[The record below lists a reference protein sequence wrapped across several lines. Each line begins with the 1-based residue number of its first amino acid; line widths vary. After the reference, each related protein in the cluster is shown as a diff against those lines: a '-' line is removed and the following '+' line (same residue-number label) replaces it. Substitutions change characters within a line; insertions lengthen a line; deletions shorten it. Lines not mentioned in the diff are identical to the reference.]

1 MLSLTGFQKIILY
14 NSQAY
19 SGGIYETLYAENTR
33 YVSVLGGCLWGQPYA
48 FYLNNVGSL
57 VIYGSNTGGAGGVL
71 SNLDYVY
78 IDNYDMYDPLQINGN
93 VGYIHLYNVN
103 SVYNPTLLN
112 TQGNSAVIGAKLKIG
127 YLNVSANTLTLSGPS
142 LITIN
147 DIEVDTFN
155 IAPGAALG
163 GQWANSPTTPTVP
176 SSGTPHKNTNTYL
189 VDIYVTGGVVT
200 QIAITKS
207 SGSTYVVMN
216 NAAGITMSGQGYTL
230 QTGDSITMWYSMFRH
245 GFGLQRSI
253 YKLTYSISSGNKSLY
268 PPIS

>member
-33 YVSVLGGCLWGQPYA
+33 YVSVLGGYLWGQPYA

-71 SNLDYVY
+71 SNLDYVH
-78 IDNYDMYDPLQINGN
+78 IDNYDVYDPLQINGN

-103 SVYNPTLLN
+103 SVYNLTLLN
-112 TQGNSAVIGAKLKIG
+112 TQGNSAVTVAKLKIG

-155 IAPGAALG
+155 IASGTAIS
-163 GQWANSPTTPTVP
+163 GQWVNSPATPAVP
-176 SSGTPHKNTNTYL
+176 SSGTAQKNTNPYPM
-189 VDIYVTGGVVT
+189 DIYVTGGVVT
-200 QIAITKS
+200 QIATTKS
-207 SGSTYVVMN
+207 SGSTYVVIN
-216 NAAGITMSGQGYTL
+216 NAAGITMSSLGYTL
-230 QTGDSITMWYSMFRH
+230 QPGDSITMWYSTVPTWFW
-245 GFGLQRSI
+245 LAA
-253 YKLTYSISSGNKSLY
+253 
-268 PPIS
+268 

>member
-1 MLSLTGFQKIILY
+1 MLSLTGLQRIILY

-19 SGGIYETLYAENTR
+19 SGGTYGTLYTENTR
-33 YVSVLGGCLWGQPYA
+33 YVSVLGGYLWGQPYA
-48 FYLNNVGSL
+48 LYLNNVGSL

-71 SNLDYVY
+71 SNVDYVY
-78 IDNYDMYDPLQINGN
+78 IDNYDVYDPLQINGN
-93 VGYIHLYNVN
+93 V
-103 SVYNPTLLN
+103 VYNLTLLN
-112 TQGNSAVIGAKLKIG
+112 TQVNSAVTVAKLKIG
-127 YLNVSANTLTLSGPS
+127 YLNVSSNTLTLSGSS

-176 SSGTPHKNTNTYL
+176 SSGAPQKNINPYPI
-189 VDIYVTGGVVT
+189 DIYVTGGVVT

-216 NAAGITMSGQGYTL
+216 NAAGITMSG
-230 QTGDSITMWYSMFRH
+230 
-245 GFGLQRSI
+245 
-253 YKLTYSISSGNKSLY
+253 
-268 PPIS
+268 

>member
-33 YVSVLGGCLWGQPYA
+33 YVSVLGGYLWGQPYA

-57 VIYGSNTGGAGGVL
+57 VIYGSNTDGAGGVL
-71 SNLDYVY
+71 SNVDYVY
-78 IDNYDMYDPLQINGN
+78 IDNYDVYDPLQINGN

-103 SVYNPTLLN
+103 SVYNLTLLN
-112 TQGNSAVIGAKLKIG
+112 TQGNSAVTVAKLKIG
-127 YLNVSANTLTLSGPS
+127 YLNVSSNTLTLSGSS

-147 DIEVDTFN
+147 NIEVDTFN

-163 GQWANSPTTPTVP
+163 SQWANSPTTPTVP
-176 SSGTPHKNTNTYL
+176 SSGTPQKNTNPYP

-207 SGSTYVVMN
+207 SGSTYVVIN
-216 NAAGITMSGQGYTL
+216 NAAGITMSSLGYTL
-230 QTGDSITMWYSMFRH
+230 QPGDSITMWYSTVPTWFW
-245 GFGLQRSI
+245 LAA
-253 YKLTYSISSGNKSLY
+253 
-268 PPIS
+268 